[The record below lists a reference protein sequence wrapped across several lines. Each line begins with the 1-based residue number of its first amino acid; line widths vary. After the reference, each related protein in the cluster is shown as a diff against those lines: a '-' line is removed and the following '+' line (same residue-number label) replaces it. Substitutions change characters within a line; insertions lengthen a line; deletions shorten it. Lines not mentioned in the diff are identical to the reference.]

1 MLAPRLRSTC
11 FLSQVL
17 AMRPWIQGS
26 AAKEEDE
33 HPYELL
39 LTAETKKL
47 VSVDGKTKGRAPTP
61 LLAETAPQGPK
72 ETMVFLGLGELGFR
86 AFWVVGVLWP
96 FILIPR
102 AGVDLSPLSIWSK
115 EKVRSD

>member
-1 MLAPRLRSTC
+1 MLASCLRSTC

-17 AMRPWIQGS
+17 AMRPWVQGS
-26 AAKEEDE
+26 PAKEEDE

-47 VSVDGKTKGRAPTP
+47 VSVDGKTKGRAPHP
-61 LLAETAPQGPK
+61 RLLAETAPEELK
-72 ETMVFLGLGELGFR
+72 EMMVFLGLGELGFR

-96 FILIPR
+96 FIFNT
-102 AGVDLSPLSIWSK
+102 LSWSGTCHL
-115 EKVRSD
+115 

>member
-47 VSVDGKTKGRAPTP
+47 VSVDGKTKGRAPTSWHP
-61 LLAETAPQGPK
+61 PGRATLLAETAPQGPK

-102 AGVDLSPLSIWSK
+102 AGVDLSPLSI
-115 EKVRSD
+115 